1 MCACLLF
8 SIRLTTKLNGKE
20 SLESYFSNI
29 KQLMVSAWNLGC
41 EIRIGI
47 SF

>member
-8 SIRLTTKLNGKE
+8 GIKLTIKLNGKE
-20 SLESYFSNI
+20 SLVSYVSNI
-29 KQLMVSAWNLGC
+29 KLFMVSAWNLGC

>member
-1 MCACLLF
+1 MCACLLCG
-8 SIRLTTKLNGKE
+8 IELTTKLNGKE
-20 SLESYFSNI
+20 YLESYFSSI
-29 KQLMVSAWNLGC
+29 KLFMVSGWNLGC